1 MANFKTLLI
10 SSIFVFSISAAFAY
24 STSNEYEGTTGATSP
39 AELNERLNINQA
51 TYEDLIKIKGLGP
64 AKAKAILS
72 YIEAHGDLVS
82 LDELMEIRGI
92 GKRLLAK
99 LKLELRL

>member
-1 MANFKTLLI
+1 MANFKKLLI
-10 SSIFVFSISAAFAY
+10 SSILTFTISIANASPNQTEFQGE
-24 STSNEYEGTTGATSP
+24 SGATSL
-39 AELNERLNINQA
+39 AELNERINVNEA
-51 TYEDLIKIKGLGP
+51 SYEDLVKIKGLGP

-72 YIEAHGDLVS
+72 YIETHGDLVS

>member
-1 MANFKTLLI
+1 MANFKKLLI
-10 SSIFVFSISAAFAY
+10 SSIFVCSISIAY
-24 STSNEYEGTTGATSP
+24 ANPNQLEYEGESGATTP
-39 AELNERLNINQA
+39 AELNERINVNEA
-51 TYEDLIKIKGLGP
+51 TYEDLVKIKGLGP

-99 LKLELRL
+99 LKMQLRL

>member
-1 MANFKTLLI
+1 MNVNT
-10 SSIFVFSISAAFAY
+10 
-24 STSNEYEGTTGATSP
+24 
-39 AELNERLNINQA
+39 A
-51 TYEDLIKIKGLGP
+51 TYEQLIKIKGLGP

-72 YIEAHGDLVS
+72 YIETHGDLVS

-99 LKLELRL
+99 LKLELRI

>member
-1 MANFKTLLI
+1 MANFKKLLI
-10 SSIFVFSISAAFAY
+10 TSILAFTTSLAFANPNQ
-24 STSNEYEGTTGATSP
+24 TEYQGESGATSLI
-39 AELNERLNINQA
+39 ELNERINVNKA

>member
-1 MANFKTLLI
+1 MANFKKLLI
-10 SSIFVFSISAAFAY
+10 TSIFAFSLSTAFAH
-24 STSNEYEGTTGATSP
+24 SMSNDYEGTTGATSP

-51 TYEDLIKIKGLGP
+51 TYDELIKIKGLGP
-64 AKAKAILS
+64 AKAKAILT
-72 YIEAHGDLVS
+72 YIETHGDLVS

-92 GKRLLAK
+92 GRRLLAK

>member
-1 MANFKTLLI
+1 MANFNKLLI
-10 SSIFVFSISAAFAY
+10 STIFVFSISAALANANQPEFQG
-24 STSNEYEGTTGATSP
+24 ETGATTP
-39 AELNERLNINQA
+39 AELNERINVNQA
-51 TYEDLIKIKGLGP
+51 TYEDLVKIKGLGP
-64 AKAKAILS
+64 AKAKAILT
-72 YIEAHGDLVS
+72 YIETHGELVS

>member
-1 MANFKTLLI
+1 MANFNHLLVSTLFIL
-10 SSIFVFSISAAFAY
+10 SLSVVWANPVPTDFQG
-24 STSNEYEGTTGATSP
+24 ETGATTP
-39 AELNERLNINQA
+39 AELNERVNVNTA
-51 TYEDLIKIKGLGP
+51 TYEQLIKIKGLGP

-72 YIEAHGDLVS
+72 YIETHGDLVS

-99 LKLELRL
+99 LKLELRI